1 MEKLLLKTS
10 LLYNRKRIL
19 TSETWIVIYLIR
31 GVEIVKKE
39 TVKIFALGGLDEI
52 GKNMYVVEYK
62 DEIIVI
68 DSGLKFPEEDMP
80 GIDLIIPDV
89 TYLVQNQER
98 VKGIFLTHGHED
110 HIGGL
115 PYILKQINVPLY
127 GERLTLGLV
136 RAKLEEHGLLRST
149 KLIPLSSERPVQFNH
164 LTISCFRTNHSIPDS
179 VGIVVKTPEG
189 NVVHTGDFKFD
200 FTPVGHGTEYSTIA
214 RLGQEGVLALLSDST
229 NSEREGYTGSEQKVG
244 NSLFDVFQKAE
255 GRILFATFASNVYRL
270 QQVVEAAV
278 RYRRKIAVFGRS
290 MEKVFQIGQEL
301 GYIRVPKG
309 TLVEGDQINRI
320 PDHQLVIICTGSQG
334 ESMAVLARI
343 ARGAHRQIQIVPGD
357 TVVFSS
363 SPIPGNTINVNRTID
378 QLFRMGADVIYGK
391 GFDIHA
397 SGHGSREDMKLMIR
411 LLKPKYFIPIH
422 GEYRMLVKH
431 RELAEEV
438 GVEPGNGF
446 LLENGQIL
454 HLTREEGY
462 VGERV
467 HAGAL
472 LVDGHGIGDVGNIVL
487 RDRMKLSDDG
497 LIVIVMTIDM
507 KNFKILSGPDVIS
520 RGFIFVRESTD
531 LIKETESKIKA
542 LMDDLMEQKVKS
554 WSNIKSQ
561 IIDSIAPFIYKKIQ
575 RRPMIIPI
583 IMEVKQEDVVNN

>member
-1 MEKLLLKTS
+1 VK
-10 LLYNRKRIL
+10 
-19 TSETWIVIYLIR
+19 
-31 GVEIVKKE
+31 KKE

-62 DEIIVI
+62 NEIIVI
-68 DSGLKFPEEDMP
+68 DSGLKFPEDDMP

-89 TYLVQNQER
+89 TYLIENQHK
-98 VKGIFLTHGHED
+98 VKAIFLTHGHED

-136 RAKLEEHGLLRST
+136 RAKLEENGLLRNS
-149 KLIPLSSERPVQFNH
+149 KLIPMNTGEVVRFKHLSV
-164 LTISCFRTNHSIPDS
+164 SCFRTNHSIPDS
-179 VGIVVKTPEG
+179 IGIVIHTPEG
-189 NVVHTGDFKFD
+189 AVVHTGDFKFD
-200 FTPVGHGTEYSTIA
+200 FSPVGHPTDYGMIA
-214 RLGQEGVLALLSDST
+214 ELGEKGVLALLSDST
-229 NSEREGYTGSEQKVG
+229 NSERPGYTGSEQKVG
-244 NSLFDVFQKAE
+244 ATLLDVFQRAK

-278 RYRRKIAVFGRS
+278 YHNRKIAVFGRS

-309 TLVEGDQINRI
+309 TLVEGDEVNRI
-320 PDHQLVIICTGSQG
+320 PDHKLVIICTGSQG

-343 ARGAHRQIQIVPGD
+343 ARGQHRQIQLTPGD

-363 SPIPGNTINVNRTID
+363 SPIPGNALNVNRIID

-397 SGHGSREDMKLMIR
+397 SGHGSQEDQKLM
-411 LLKPKYFIPIH
+411 LQFLKPKYFIPIH
-422 GEYRMLVKH
+422 GEYRMLAKH
-431 RELAEEV
+431 KELAESV
-438 GVEPGNGF
+438 GVKSEHCF
-446 LLENGQIL
+446 LLENGDVL

-462 VGERV
+462 VGEKV
-467 HAGAL
+467 PSGAL

-531 LIKETESKIKA
+531 LIKETEAKLKA
-542 LMDDLMEQKVKS
+542 LMEELMDQKVRS

-561 IIDSIAPFIYKKIQ
+561 IIEHIAPFIYKKIQ

-583 IMEVKQEDVVNN
+583 IMEVKESDLMEEKGK

>member
-1 MEKLLLKTS
+1 
-10 LLYNRKRIL
+10 
-19 TSETWIVIYLIR
+19 
-31 GVEIVKKE
+31 VKKE
-39 TVKIFALGGLDEI
+39 HVKIFALGGLDEI
-52 GKNMYVVEYK
+52 GKNMYVVQYK
-62 DEIIVI
+62 EEIIVI
-68 DSGLKFPEEDMP
+68 DGGLKFPEEDMP

-89 TYLVQNQER
+89 SYLVENQDK

-136 RAKLEEHGLLRST
+136 RAKLEEHGLLRTT
-149 KLIPLSSERPVQFNH
+149 KLIPFSSDTVVNFNNLSVSG
-164 LTISCFRTNHSIPDS
+164 FRTNHSIPDS
-179 VGIVVKTPEG
+179 VGIVVYTPEG
-189 NVVHTGDFKFD
+189 PVVHTGDFKFD
-200 FTPVGHGTEYSTIA
+200 FTPVGHATEFTKISN
-214 RLGQEGVLALLSDST
+214 LGEQGVLALLSDST

-244 NSLFDVFQKAE
+244 ASLFDVFQKAE

-278 RYRRKIAVFGRS
+278 KYRKKIAVFGRS

-301 GYIRVPKG
+301 GYIKVPKG
-309 TLVEGDQINRI
+309 TLVEGEQINRI
-320 PDHQLVIICTGSQG
+320 PDHQMVIICTGSQG

-343 ARGAHRQIQIVPGD
+343 ARGAHRQIQINPGD

-378 QLFRMGADVIYGK
+378 QLFRMGAEVIYGK

-397 SGHGSREDMKLMIR
+397 SGHGSQEDMKLMLR

-431 RELAEEV
+431 KGLAEAV
-438 GVEPGNGF
+438 GVEKGNSF
-446 LLENGQIL
+446 LLENGQVL
-454 HLTREEGY
+454 NLTQEEGFI
-462 VGERV
+462 GERV
-467 HAGAL
+467 QAGAL

-507 KNFKILSGPDVIS
+507 KNFKLLSGPDVIS

-531 LIKETESKIKA
+531 LIKETESKIKVLIDG
-542 LMDDLMEQKVKS
+542 LMDQKIKS

-561 IIDSIAPFIYKKIQ
+561 IIDTVAPFIYKKIQ

-583 IMEVKQEDVVNN
+583 IMEVKQEDVIKHV

>member
-1 MEKLLLKTS
+1 M
-10 LLYNRKRIL
+10 
-19 TSETWIVIYLIR
+19 
-31 GVEIVKKE
+31 KKDQ
-39 TVKIFALGGLDEI
+39 VNIFALGGLDEI
-52 GKNMYVVEYK
+52 GKNMYCVEYK

-89 TYLVQNQER
+89 SYLVENESK

-115 PYILKQINVPLY
+115 PYILKQLQVPLY

-136 RAKLEEHGLLRST
+136 RAKLEEHGLLRTT
-149 KLIPLSSERPVQFNH
+149 KLIPFSSEDEVKFTH
-164 LTISCFRTNHSIPDS
+164 LSVSCFRTNHSIPDS
-179 VGIVVKTPEG
+179 LGIVVHTPEG
-189 NVVHTGDFKFD
+189 PVVHTGDFKFD
-200 FTPVGHGTEYSTIA
+200 FSPVGHPTDYARIA
-214 RLGQEGVLALLSDST
+214 QLGEEGVLALLSDST

-244 NSLFDVFQKAE
+244 ASLFEVFQKAS

-278 RYRRKIAVFGRS
+278 RYNKKIAVFGRS

-301 GYIRVPKG
+301 GYIRIPKG

-320 PDHQLVIICTGSQG
+320 PDHKLVIVCTGSQG

-343 ARGAHRQIQIVPGD
+343 ARGAHRQIQLIPGD

-363 SPIPGNTINVNRTID
+363 SPIPGNALNVNRIID

-391 GFDIHA
+391 SFDIHA
-397 SGHGSREDMKLMIR
+397 SGHGSQEDMKLMLQLI
-411 LLKPKYFIPIH
+411 KPKYFIPIH
-422 GEYRMLVKH
+422 GEYRMLAKH
-431 RELAEEV
+431 REIAAQV
-438 GVEPGNGF
+438 CVP
-446 LLENGQIL
+446 LENCFLMENGDVL

-462 VGERV
+462 IGSKVP
-467 HAGAL
+467 AGAL
-472 LVDGHGIGDVGNIVL
+472 LVDGHGVGDVGNIVL

-497 LIVIVMTIDM
+497 LIVIVTTIDM
-507 KNFKILSGPDVIS
+507 KNFRVLSGPDVIS

-531 LIKETESKIKA
+531 LIKETEAKIKA
-542 LMDDLMEQKVKS
+542 LLEDLMTQKVRS
-554 WSNIKSQ
+554 WSSIKSQ
-561 IIDSIAPFIYKKIQ
+561 IIDTVAPFIYKKIQ

-583 IMEVKQEDVVNN
+583 IMEVNEADLHPAQEHPSAT

>member
-1 MEKLLLKTS
+1 MIHCKKNET
-10 LLYNRKRIL
+10 RKF
-19 TSETWIVIYLIR
+19 

-39 TVKIFALGGLDEI
+39 NVKIFALGGLDEI
-52 GKNMYVVEYK
+52 GKNMYAVQYK

-89 TYLVQNQER
+89 TFLVENQDK

-115 PYILKQINVPLY
+115 PYVLKQINVPLY

-136 RAKLEEHGLLRST
+136 RAKLEEHGLLRTS
-149 KLIPLSSERPVQFNH
+149 KLIPMSNQDEVHFNH
-164 LTISCFRTNHSIPDS
+164 LSVSGFRTNHSIPDS
-179 VGIVVKTPEG
+179 MGIVVHTPEG
-189 NVVHTGDFKFD
+189 AVVHTGDFKFD
-200 FTPVGHGTEYSTIA
+200 FTPVGHPTDYTKIA
-214 RLGQEGVLALLSDST
+214 RLGDRGVLALLSDST
-229 NSEREGYTGSEQKVG
+229 NSERPGYTGSEQKVG
-244 NSLFDVFQKAE
+244 SSLLDVFQKAD
-255 GRILFATFASNVYRL
+255 GRILFATFASNVYRI

-278 RYRRKIAVFGRS
+278 HYKRKIAVFGRS

-301 GYIRVPKG
+301 GYIKVPKG

-343 ARGAHRQIQIVPGD
+343 ARGAHRQIQLHPGD

-363 SPIPGNTINVNRTID
+363 SPIPGNTLNVNRTID
-378 QLFRMGADVIYGK
+378 QLFRMGAEVIYGK

-397 SGHGSREDMKLMIR
+397 SGHGSQEDMKLMLQ

-422 GEYRMLVKH
+422 GEYRMLAKH
-431 RELAEEV
+431 KEIAIDV
-438 GVEPGNGF
+438 GVKNENCF
-446 LLENGQIL
+446 LLENGDVL
-454 HLTREEGY
+454 NVTREEAF
-462 VGERV
+462 VGEKV
-467 HAGAL
+467 HAGVL
-472 LVDGHGIGDVGNIVL
+472 LVDGHGVGDVGNIVL

-497 LIVIVMTIDM
+497 LIVIVMSIDM
-507 KNFKILSGPDVIS
+507 KNFNLLSGPDVIS
-520 RGFIFVRESTD
+520 RGFIFVRESGD
-531 LIKETESKIKA
+531 LIKETESKVKVLVQE
-542 LMDDLMEQKVKS
+542 LMDQKVRS

-561 IIDSIAPFIYKKIQ
+561 VIDTIAPFIYKKIQ

-583 IMEVKQEDVVNN
+583 IMEVTKEDLVKQQQ

>member
-1 MEKLLLKTS
+1 VELRLLT
-10 LLYNRKRIL
+10 
-19 TSETWIVIYLIR
+19 
-31 GVEIVKKE
+31 KE
-39 TVKIFALGGLDEI
+39 YVKIFALGGLDEV
-52 GKNMYVVEYK
+52 GKNMYAVQYK
-62 DEIIVI
+62 EEIVVI
-68 DSGLKFPEEDMP
+68 DCGLKFPEEDMP

-89 TYLVQNQER
+89 TYLIQNQER
-98 VKGIFLTHGHED
+98 IKGIFLTHGHED

-115 PYILKQINVPLY
+115 PYVLKQINVPIY

-149 KLIPLSSERPVQFNH
+149 KLIPISTDDEIKFNH
-164 LTISCFRTNHSIPDS
+164 LSVSCFRTNHSIPDS
-179 VGIVVKTPEG
+179 LGMVVDTPEG
-189 NVVHTGDFKFD
+189 HVVHTGDFKFD
-200 FTPVGHGTEYSTIA
+200 FTPVGHPTDYQKLSE
-214 RLGQEGVLALLSDST
+214 LGEQGVLALLSDST

-244 NSLFDVFQKAE
+244 NSLFDVFQRAE

-270 QQVVEAAV
+270 QQVVEAAI
-278 RYRRKIAVFGRS
+278 RYNRKIAVFGRS

-301 GYIRVPKG
+301 GYIKVPKG
-309 TLVEGDQINRI
+309 TLVEGEQINRI
-320 PDHQLVIICTGSQG
+320 PDNQLVIICTGSQG

-343 ARGAHRQIQIVPGD
+343 ARGAHRQIQVVPGD
-357 TVVFSS
+357 TIVFSS

-378 QLFRMGADVIYGK
+378 QLFRLGADVIYGK

-397 SGHGSREDMKLMIR
+397 SGHGSQEDMKLMLSLI
-411 LLKPKYFIPIH
+411 KPKYFMPIH

-431 RELAEEV
+431 IELAEKV
-438 GVEPGNGF
+438 CVEPENSF
-446 LLENGQIL
+446 LMENGDVLNLRKDHAYI
-454 HLTREEGY
+454 G
-462 VGERV
+462 GKI
-467 HAGAL
+467 HAGVL

-507 KNFKILSGPDVIS
+507 KNFNILSGPDVIS

-531 LIKETESKIKA
+531 LIKETESKVRE
-542 LMDDLMEQKVKS
+542 LMEQLMNQRVKS

-561 IIDSIAPFIYKKIQ
+561 IIDTIAPFIYKKIQ

-583 IMEVKQEDVVNN
+583 IMEVKEEDIEKVSTETATH